1 MDILVLVLAT
11 FVASFSWATVRQKK
25 ICTAVEIANQNELD
39 NQHKIVLNLTET
51 IKTLEEK
58 INESEVNEN
67 AALHKIRTLSDE
79 RDSLSNSF
87 VEITKELEVLSSSKS
102 ALEKENIELLD
113 KNKILENELANCN
126 IELSELREKSFSTQR
141 IQDIKNELEAY
152 ENEHELIAVGLYPL
166 SLTADTPDDIKARL
180 EDIRDQLAVMVRNK
194 AAAVCSTKWTI
205 NGSES
210 EGSRATR
217 HYIRIMLRTF
227 NADAD
232 ACLGMVRWNN
242 LDKCIV
248 RVMSSFNYVNQLGSS
263 HATIIQKPYMELR
276 IEQLR
281 LMHQYREAL
290 YKKKELMRAA
300 RQAAREERRAQREI
314 EQARAEAEKEEARY
328 SQALDKARKELALLD
343 GNERERMLLRISE
356 LEESLQIAS
365 ALKQRAI
372 SMAQIT
378 KAGFV
383 YVISNIGSFGEGVL
397 KIGMTRRIDPHE
409 RIRELGG
416 ASVPFGFDVHAMIYS
431 ENAPDLENKFHRHFS
446 RERINL
452 ANGRKEFFRASLAS
466 VVEFAETLDL
476 KAEFASDVEARDFR
490 ISQKLRDSVFKDI
503 SDEELEDHFD
513 ALDKIEATL
522 GDDFD
527 EEDDDD

>member
-1 MDILVLVLAT
+1 MDILILAVAT
-11 FVASFSWATVRQKK
+11 FVASFFWATVRQKK
-25 ICTAVEIANQNELD
+25 ICTATAIEKQNELD
-39 NQHKIVLNLTET
+39 NQYEISLNLRKT
-51 IKTLEEK
+51 IKSLEEK
-58 INESEVNEN
+58 LNESEANEK
-67 AALHKIRTLSDE
+67 AALDKIKTLSDE
-79 RDSLSNSF
+79 HGNLNNIFVEKTKEFKMLSNS
-87 VEITKELEVLSSSKS
+87 KSLLER
-102 ALEKENIELLD
+102 ENIELLD
-113 KNKILENELANCN
+113 KNKILENELSNCN

-152 ENEHELIAVGLYPL
+152 ENEHELIAVGLYPI
-166 SLTADTPDDIKARL
+166 SLTADTPDDLKSRL
-180 EDIRDQLAVMVRNK
+180 EDIRGQLAEMVRNK
-194 AAAVCSTKWTI
+194 TAAICSTKWTI
-205 NGSES
+205 NGSAS

-217 HYIRIMLRTF
+217 HYVRIMLRTF

-232 ACLGMVRWNN
+232 ACLDMVRWNN
-242 LDKCIV
+242 LDKCIL
-248 RVMSSFNYVNQLGSS
+248 RVLTSFNYVNQLGSS
-263 HATIIQKPYMELR
+263 HATTIQKSYMELR

-290 YKKKELMRAA
+290 YQKKELMRAA

-314 EQARAEAEKEEARY
+314 EQARAEAEKEETRY

-343 GNERERMLLRISE
+343 GNERERMLLRISD
-356 LEESLQIAS
+356 LEESLQKAS

-397 KIGMTRRIDPHE
+397 KIGMTRRIDPLE

-431 ENAPDLENKFHRHFS
+431 ENAPELENKFHRHFS
-446 RERINL
+446 RVRINL
-452 ANGRKEFFRASLAS
+452 ANGRKEFFRVPLAS

-490 ISQKLRDSVFKDI
+490 ISQELRDSVFKDI
-503 SDEELEDHFD
+503 SDEELEDRFD
-513 ALDKIEATL
+513 ALDKFETTL